1 MSPLRYKD
9 IRKLENHGM
18 IKTMTDK
25 KTKKKHILLNTLIFI
40 ISSGVLLA
48 GALMIWVGTIEIP
61 DFNSFDA
68 RKIERSTKI
77 YDNTGEIL
85 LYDVHQDIKRTVV
98 PFDQISDSVKKA
110 TVAIEDSNFYQHQG
124 IQPKAIIRA
133 VLVNLLSIDFSQG
146 GSTITQQIIK
156 NTLLTKDKTITR
168 KVKEWILAVKI
179 EQKLSKE
186 DILSIYLNEV
196 PYGGSVYG
204 VQEASRTFFNKNA
217 KDLTLAESAYI
228 AAIPQAPTRYSPY
241 GKNKAELD
249 TRKNVVLS
257 RMKELGF
264 ITEEEM
270 TTAKNE
276 QVVFIPRETT
286 GIKAPHFV
294 MYVREYLEQKYGKD
308 AVEGEGLK
316 VITTLDYDIQK
327 KAEEV
332 ALKNALENAKT
343 YNATNTGVV
352 VLDPQTGHILSMV
365 GSRDYFD
372 KEIDG
377 NFNIATAKRQP
388 GSSFKPFIYATAFM
402 KGYTAETML
411 FDVPTEFQTTCDA
424 YGNPK
429 GGRSKSECYMPQN
442 YNGLFHG
449 PMMLRD
455 ALAQSINV
463 PAVKL
468 LYLTSIKDSLKTA
481 KDMGIKSLTNPEQ
494 YGLTLVL
501 GGGEVSLLDMTSA
514 YGVFANEGVRVPAT
528 AILRVETETGE
539 ILEQYTQEEQQVLP
553 KNVALMISDIISDNN
568 ARIPTFGANSTLYVS
583 DNVAVKTGTTN
594 SNKDAW
600 MIGYSPSV
608 VVGVWSGNNDNTS
621 MKKGSTVSG
630 PTFNTV
636 MRYVLSKKPKEVFE
650 EPTLPENYNSLIP
663 PLRGKFLGGES
674 FIIDTI
680 SGKLATDFTPQE
692 TRKEKV
698 ITNVHSILHWVNK
711 SNPTGGIISNP
722 ENDPQYKNWETA
734 VQNWW
739 NTNKGKYQN
748 EFVSEQE
755 KPTQEDTIHT
765 EENKPRISLSLSSL
779 SVSKNDDITVRVTS
793 TGTYPLKKI
802 DVFLN
807 GIYLDSVSQN
817 PFNYT
822 INLSEIE
829 DLSETNEI
837 KIKGYDSVFNQN
849 ETTENFSLT
858 SIN

>member
-1 MSPLRYKD
+1 
-9 IRKLENHGM
+9 
-18 IKTMTDK
+18 MTDK
-25 KTKKKHILLNTLIFI
+25 KTKRKHILLNTFIFI
-40 ISSGVLLA
+40 ISTGVILA

-77 YDNTGEIL
+77 YDNTGETL

-98 PFDQISDSVKKA
+98 PFDQISDNIKKA

-124 IQPKAIIRA
+124 IQPKAIVRA

-186 DILSIYLNEV
+186 EILSIYLNEV

-241 GKNKAELD
+241 GKNKSELD

-270 TTAKNE
+270 TSAKNE

-294 MYVREYLEQKYGKD
+294 MFIREYLEQKYGKD

-352 VLDPQTGHILSMV
+352 VLDPQTGHILAMV

-377 NFNIATAKRQP
+377 NFNITTAKRQP

-402 KGYTAETML
+402 KGYTPETVL
-411 FDVPTEFQTTCDA
+411 FDVPTEFQTTCDP

-429 GGRSKSECYMPQN
+429 GGRSKSDCYMPQN

-481 KDMGIKSLTNPEQ
+481 KDMGIKSLTNPDQ

-514 YGVFANEGVRVPAT
+514 YGVFANEGIRVPAT
-528 AILRVETETGE
+528 GILRVETETGE
-539 ILEQYTQEEQQVLP
+539 LLEQYTQQEQQVLP
-553 KNVALMISDIISDNN
+553 KNVALMISDILSDNN
-568 ARIPTFGANSTLYVS
+568 ARTPTFGANSTLYVS
-583 DNVAVKTGTTN
+583 DEVAVKTGTTN

-630 PTFNTV
+630 PTFNQI
-636 MRYVLSKKPKEVFE
+636 MRYTLSKRPKDVFE
-650 EPTLPENYNSLIP
+650 SPSTPDNYASLIP

-674 FIIDTI
+674 FVIDTI
-680 SGKLATDFTPQE
+680 SGKLATDLTPQE

-698 ITNVHSILHWVNK
+698 ITNVHTILHWINK
-711 SNPTGGIISNP
+711 SNPTAGIVSDGQ
-722 ENDPQYKNWETA
+722 NDPQYNNWETA

-739 NTNKGKYQN
+739 NANKSRYQN
-748 EFVSEQE
+748 EFVSASE
-755 KPTQEDTIHT
+755 KPTQEDSIHT
-765 EENKPRISLSLSSL
+765 EENRPNISITLSDY
-779 SVSKNDDITVRVTS
+779 SVSKSDDLQVRVQS

-807 GIYLDSVSQN
+807 GIYLDTVSQS
-817 PFNYT
+817 PFTYT
-822 INLSEIE
+822 IDLSAIE

-837 KIKGYDSVFNQN
+837 RIKGYDTVFNQN
-849 ETTENFSLT
+849 ETIENFSLI
-858 SIN
+858 SE

>member
-1 MSPLRYKD
+1 MMNR
-9 IRKLENHGM
+9 
-18 IKTMTDK
+18 MTEHK
-25 KTKKKHILLNTLIFI
+25 SKKKHIFINTFIFLLST
-40 ISSGVLLA
+40 GVLLGA
-48 GALMIWVGTIEIP
+48 ALMVWVGMIEIP

-98 PFDQISDSVKKA
+98 PFTEISDNIKKA

-124 IQPKAIIRA
+124 IQPKAILRA
-133 VLVNLLSIDFSQG
+133 VLVNVLSVDFSQG

-179 EQKLSKE
+179 EQQLSKE
-186 DILSIYLNEV
+186 DILGIYLNEV

-204 VQEASRTFFNKNA
+204 VEEASRTFFNKKA
-217 KDLTLAESAYI
+217 RDLTLAESAYI

-241 GKNKAELD
+241 GKNKELLD

-264 ITEEEM
+264 ITEDEM
-270 TTAKNE
+270 TTAKAE
-276 QVVFIPRETT
+276 QVVFIPREAT
-286 GIKAPHFV
+286 GLKAPHFV
-294 MYVREYLEQKYGKD
+294 MFIREYLEQKYGKD
-308 AVEGEGLK
+308 AIEGGGLK

-332 ALKNALENAKT
+332 ALKNALENAKV
-343 YNATNTGVV
+343 YDASNTGVI
-352 VLDPQTGHILSMV
+352 VLDPKTGHILSMV

-377 NFNIATAKRQP
+377 NFNITTARRQP

-402 KGYTAETML
+402 KGYTPETVL
-411 FDVPTEFQTTCDA
+411 FDVPTEFQASCDA

-429 GGRSKSECYMPQN
+429 GGRSKNDCYMPQN
-442 YNGLFHG
+442 YNGEFNG
-449 PMMLRD
+449 PLTLRE
-455 ALAQSINV
+455 ALARSINV

-501 GGGEVSLLDMTSA
+501 GGGEVSLLDMASA
-514 YGVFANEGVRVPAT
+514 YGVFANEGIRVPAT
-528 AILRVETETGE
+528 GVLRIETETGQV
-539 ILEQYTQEEQQVLP
+539 LEQYTQQEQQVLS
-553 KNVALMISDIISDNN
+553 KNVALMISDILSDNQ
-568 ARIPTFGANSTLYVS
+568 ARTLTFGANSTLNVS
-583 DNVAVKTGTTN
+583 DDVAVKTGTTN

-608 VVGVWSGNNDNTS
+608 VVGVWSGNNENTP

-630 PTFNTV
+630 PTFNQV
-636 MRYVLSKKPKEVFE
+636 MKYALSKMPRESFEKPSVA
-650 EPTLPENYNSLIP
+650 ENYDSLIP

-680 SGKLATDFTPQE
+680 SGKLATDLTPSE

-698 ITNVHSILHWVNK
+698 ITNVHSILHWVDK
-711 SNPTGGIISNP
+711 SNPTGGIVSNP
-722 ENDPQYKNWETA
+722 QNDSQYNNWETA

-739 NTNKGKYQN
+739 RSNSGQYQN
-748 EFVSEQE
+748 QFVSASE
-755 KPTQEDTIHT
+755 KPNDFDDIHT
-765 EENKPRISLSLSSL
+765 VENKPRVQISLNDTQYSKSETVDI
-779 SVSKNDDITVRVTS
+779 SVSSSGR
-793 TGTYPLKKI
+793 YPLRKI
-802 DVFLN
+802 EVYLN
-807 GIYLDSVSQN
+807 GIYVDSVSQS
-817 PFNYT
+817 PFTYS
-822 INLSEIE
+822 IDLSSID
-829 DLSETNEI
+829 DLSEENEV
-837 KIKGYDSVFNQN
+837 KIKGYDTVYNNN
-849 ETTENFSLT
+849 EEVKYFTLT
-858 SIN
+858 GE

>member
-1 MSPLRYKD
+1 MMNR
-9 IRKLENHGM
+9 
-18 IKTMTDK
+18 MTEHK
-25 KTKKKHILLNTLIFI
+25 SKKKHIFINTFIFLLST
-40 ISSGVLLA
+40 GVLLGA
-48 GALMIWVGTIEIP
+48 ALMVWVGMIEIP

-98 PFDQISDSVKKA
+98 PFTEISDNIKKA

-124 IQPKAIIRA
+124 IQPKAILRA
-133 VLVNLLSIDFSQG
+133 VLVNVLSVDFSQG

-179 EQKLSKE
+179 EQQLSKE
-186 DILSIYLNEV
+186 DILGIYLNEV

-204 VQEASRTFFNKNA
+204 VEEASRTFFNKKA
-217 KDLTLAESAYI
+217 RDLTLAESAYI

-241 GKNKAELD
+241 GKNKELLD

-264 ITEEEM
+264 ITEDEM
-270 TTAKNE
+270 TTAKAE
-276 QVVFIPRETT
+276 QVVFIPREAT
-286 GIKAPHFV
+286 GLKAPHFV
-294 MYVREYLEQKYGKD
+294 MFIREYLEQKYGKD
-308 AVEGEGLK
+308 AIEGGGLK

-352 VLDPQTGHILSMV
+352 VLDPKTGHILSMV

-377 NFNIATAKRQP
+377 NFNITTARRQP

-402 KGYTAETML
+402 KGYTPETVL
-411 FDVPTEFQTTCDA
+411 FDVPTEFQASCDA

-429 GGRSKSECYMPQN
+429 GGRSKNDCYMPQN

-501 GGGEVSLLDMTSA
+501 GGGEVSLLDMASA
-514 YGVFANEGVRVPAT
+514 YGVFANEGIRVPAT
-528 AILRVETETGE
+528 GVLRIETETGQV
-539 ILEQYTQEEQQVLP
+539 LEQYTQQEQQVLS
-553 KNVALMISDIISDNN
+553 KNVALMISDILSDNQ
-568 ARIPTFGANSTLYVS
+568 ARTPTFGANSTLNVS
-583 DNVAVKTGTTN
+583 DDVAVKTGTTN

-608 VVGVWSGNNDNTS
+608 VVGVWSGNNENTP

-630 PTFNTV
+630 PTFNQV
-636 MRYVLSKKPKEVFE
+636 MKYALSKMPRESFEKPSVA
-650 EPTLPENYNSLIP
+650 ENYDSLIP

-680 SGKLATDFTPQE
+680 SGKLATDLTPSE

-698 ITNVHSILHWVNK
+698 ITNIHSILHWVDK
-711 SNPTGGIISNP
+711 SNPTGGIVSNP
-722 ENDPQYKNWETA
+722 QNDSQYNNWETA

-739 NTNKGKYQN
+739 RSNSGQYQN
-748 EFVSEQE
+748 QFVSASE
-755 KPTQEDTIHT
+755 KPNDFDDIHT
-765 EENKPRISLSLSSL
+765 VENKPRVQISLNDTQYSKSETVDI
-779 SVSKNDDITVRVTS
+779 SVSSSGR
-793 TGTYPLKKI
+793 YPLRKI
-802 DVFLN
+802 EVYLN
-807 GIYLDSVSQN
+807 GIYIDSVSQS
-817 PFNYT
+817 PFTYS
-822 INLSEIE
+822 IDLSSID
-829 DLSETNEI
+829 DLSEENEV
-837 KIKGYDSVFNQN
+837 KIKGYDTVYNNN
-849 ETTENFSLT
+849 EEVKYFTLT
-858 SIN
+858 GE

>member
-1 MSPLRYKD
+1 MNR
-9 IRKLENHGM
+9 
-18 IKTMTDK
+18 MTEHK
-25 KTKKKHILLNTLIFI
+25 SKKKHIFINTFIFLLST
-40 ISSGVLLA
+40 GVLLGA
-48 GALMIWVGTIEIP
+48 ALMVWVGMIEIP

-98 PFDQISDSVKKA
+98 PFTEISDNIKKA

-124 IQPKAIIRA
+124 IQPKAILRA
-133 VLVNLLSIDFSQG
+133 VLVNVLSVDFSQG

-179 EQKLSKE
+179 EQQLSKE
-186 DILSIYLNEV
+186 DILGIYLNEV

-204 VQEASRTFFNKNA
+204 VEEASRTFFNKKA
-217 KDLTLAESAYI
+217 RDLTLAESAYI

-241 GKNKAELD
+241 GKNKELLD

-264 ITEEEM
+264 ITEDEM
-270 TTAKNE
+270 TTAKAE
-276 QVVFIPRETT
+276 QVVFIPREAT
-286 GIKAPHFV
+286 GLKAPHFV
-294 MYVREYLEQKYGKD
+294 MFIREYLEQKYGKD
-308 AVEGEGLK
+308 AIEGGGLK

-332 ALKNALENAKT
+332 ALKNALENAKV
-343 YNATNTGVV
+343 YDASNTGVI
-352 VLDPQTGHILSMV
+352 VLDPKTGHILSMV

-377 NFNIATAKRQP
+377 NFNITTARRQP

-402 KGYTAETML
+402 KGYTPETVL
-411 FDVPTEFQTTCDA
+411 FDVPTEFQASCDA

-429 GGRSKSECYMPQN
+429 GGRSKNDCYMPQN
-442 YNGLFHG
+442 YNGEFNG
-449 PMMLRD
+449 PLTLRE
-455 ALAQSINV
+455 ALARSINV

-501 GGGEVSLLDMTSA
+501 GGGEVSLLDMASA
-514 YGVFANEGVRVPAT
+514 YGVFANEGIRVPAT
-528 AILRVETETGE
+528 GVLRIETETGQV
-539 ILEQYTQEEQQVLP
+539 LEQYTQQEQQVLS
-553 KNVALMISDIISDNN
+553 KNVALMISDILSDNQ
-568 ARIPTFGANSTLYVS
+568 ARTPTFGANSTLNVS
-583 DNVAVKTGTTN
+583 DDVAVKTGTTN

-608 VVGVWSGNNDNTS
+608 VVGVWSGNNENTP

-630 PTFNTV
+630 PTFNQV
-636 MRYVLSKKPKEVFE
+636 MKYALSKMPRESFEKPSVA
-650 EPTLPENYNSLIP
+650 ENYDSLIP

-680 SGKLATDFTPQE
+680 SGKLATDLTPSE

-698 ITNVHSILHWVNK
+698 ITNVHSILHWVDK
-711 SNPTGGIISNP
+711 SNPTGGIVSNP
-722 ENDPQYKNWETA
+722 QNDSQYNNWETA

-739 NTNKGKYQN
+739 RSNSGQYQN
-748 EFVSEQE
+748 QFVSASE
-755 KPTQEDTIHT
+755 KPNDFDDIHT
-765 EENKPRISLSLSSL
+765 VENKPRVQISLNDTQYSKSETVDI
-779 SVSKNDDITVRVTS
+779 SVSSSGR
-793 TGTYPLKKI
+793 YPLRKI
-802 DVFLN
+802 EVYLN
-807 GIYLDSVSQN
+807 GIYVDSVSQS
-817 PFNYT
+817 PFTYS
-822 INLSEIE
+822 IDLSSID
-829 DLSETNEI
+829 DLSEENEV
-837 KIKGYDSVFNQN
+837 KIKGYDTVYNNN
-849 ETTENFSLT
+849 EEVKYFTLT
-858 SIN
+858 GE

>member
-1 MSPLRYKD
+1 MNR
-9 IRKLENHGM
+9 
-18 IKTMTDK
+18 MTEHK
-25 KTKKKHILLNTLIFI
+25 SKKKHIFINTFIFLLST
-40 ISSGVLLA
+40 GVLLGA
-48 GALMIWVGTIEIP
+48 ALMVWVGMIEIP

-98 PFDQISDSVKKA
+98 PFTEISDNIKKA

-124 IQPKAIIRA
+124 IQPKAILRA
-133 VLVNLLSIDFSQG
+133 VLVNVLSVDFSQG

-179 EQKLSKE
+179 EQQLSKE
-186 DILSIYLNEV
+186 DILGIYLNEV

-204 VQEASRTFFNKNA
+204 VEEASRTFFNKKA
-217 KDLTLAESAYI
+217 RDLTLAESAYI

-241 GKNKAELD
+241 GKNKELLD

-264 ITEEEM
+264 ITEDEM
-270 TTAKNE
+270 TTAKAE
-276 QVVFIPRETT
+276 QVVFIPREAT
-286 GIKAPHFV
+286 GLKAPHFV
-294 MYVREYLEQKYGKD
+294 MFIREYLEQKYGKD
-308 AVEGEGLK
+308 AIEGGGLK

-352 VLDPQTGHILSMV
+352 VLDPKTGHILSMV

-377 NFNIATAKRQP
+377 NFNITTARRQP

-402 KGYTAETML
+402 KGYTPETVL
-411 FDVPTEFQTTCDA
+411 FDVPTEFQASCDA

-429 GGRSKSECYMPQN
+429 GGRSKNDCYMPQN

-501 GGGEVSLLDMTSA
+501 GGGEVSLLDMASA
-514 YGVFANEGVRVPAT
+514 YGVFANEGIRVPAT
-528 AILRVETETGE
+528 GVLRIETETGQV
-539 ILEQYTQEEQQVLP
+539 LEQYTQQEQQVLS
-553 KNVALMISDIISDNN
+553 KNVALMISDILSDNQ
-568 ARIPTFGANSTLYVS
+568 ARTPTFGANSTLNVS
-583 DNVAVKTGTTN
+583 DDVAVKTGTTN

-608 VVGVWSGNNDNTS
+608 VVGVWSGNNENTP

-630 PTFNTV
+630 PTFNQV
-636 MRYVLSKKPKEVFE
+636 MKYALSKMPRESFEKPSVA
-650 EPTLPENYNSLIP
+650 ENYDSLIP

-680 SGKLATDFTPQE
+680 SGKLATDLTPSE

-698 ITNVHSILHWVNK
+698 ITNIHSILHWVDK
-711 SNPTGGIISNP
+711 SNPTGGIVSNP
-722 ENDPQYKNWETA
+722 QNDSQYNNWETA

-739 NTNKGKYQN
+739 RSNSGQYQN
-748 EFVSEQE
+748 QFVSASE
-755 KPTQEDTIHT
+755 KPNDFDDIHT
-765 EENKPRISLSLSSL
+765 VENKPRVQISLNDTQYSKSETVDI
-779 SVSKNDDITVRVTS
+779 SVSSSGR
-793 TGTYPLKKI
+793 YPLRKI
-802 DVFLN
+802 EVYLN
-807 GIYLDSVSQN
+807 GIYIDSVSQS
-817 PFNYT
+817 PFTYS
-822 INLSEIE
+822 IDLSSID
-829 DLSETNEI
+829 DLSEENEV
-837 KIKGYDSVFNQN
+837 KIKGYDTVYNNN
-849 ETTENFSLT
+849 EEVKYFTLT
-858 SIN
+858 GE

>member
-1 MSPLRYKD
+1 MIRTMS
-9 IRKLENHGM
+9 
-18 IKTMTDK
+18 DK
-25 KTKKKHILLNTLIFI
+25 KHKRKHIILNAFIFVL
-40 ISSGVLLA
+40 STGVILA

-77 YDNTGEIL
+77 YDNTGEVL

-98 PFDQISDSVKKA
+98 PFTEISDNIKKA

-124 IQPKAIIRA
+124 IQPKAILRA

-186 DILSIYLNEV
+186 DILGIYLNEV

-217 KDLTLAESAYI
+217 KELTLAESAYI

-264 ITEEEM
+264 ISEEEM
-270 TTAKNE
+270 TIAKSE
-276 QVVFIPRETT
+276 EVVFIPRETT

-294 MYVREYLEQKYGKD
+294 MFIREYLEQKYGKD

-377 NFNIATAKRQP
+377 NFNITTAKRQP

-402 KGYTAETML
+402 KGYTPETVL

-429 GGRSKSECYMPQN
+429 GGRSKSDCYMPQN

-449 PMMLRD
+449 PMILRD

-481 KDMGIKSLTNPEQ
+481 KDMGIKSLTNPDQ

-528 AILRVETETGE
+528 GILRVETETGE
-539 ILEQYTQEEQQVLP
+539 ILEQYSQQEQQVLSR
-553 KNVALMISDIISDNN
+553 NVALTISDILSDNN
-568 ARIPTFGANSTLYVS
+568 ARTPTFGANSTLYVS
-583 DNVAVKTGTTN
+583 DEVAVKTGTTN

-600 MIGYSPSV
+600 MIGYSPSM
-608 VVGVWSGNNDNTS
+608 VVGVWSGNNENTP

-630 PTFNTV
+630 PTFNQV
-636 MRYVLSKKPKEVFE
+636 MRYALSKRPKEIFE
-650 EPTLPENYNSLIP
+650 KPTPADNYDSLIP
-663 PLRGKFLGGES
+663 PLRGKFIGGES
-674 FIIDTI
+674 FTIDTI

-711 SNPTGGIISNP
+711 SNPTGGIVSNP
-722 ENDPQYKNWETA
+722 ENDPQYTNWETA

-739 NTNKGKYQN
+739 NANKGKYQN
-748 EFVSEQE
+748 EFVSAAE
-755 KPTQEDTIHT
+755 KPTQEDNIHT
-765 EENKPRISLSLSSL
+765 EENKPKLSLTL
-779 SVSKNDDITVRVTS
+779 SDSTVSKSDDITLRVTS
-793 TGTYPLKKI
+793 SGAYPLKKI
-802 DVFLN
+802 DLFLN
-807 GIYLDSVSQN
+807 GIYIDAITQS
-817 PFNYT
+817 PYTYT
-822 INLSEIE
+822 IDLSSIE
-829 DLSETNEI
+829 DLSEENEI
-837 KIKGYDSVFNQN
+837 RVKGYDAVYNQN
-849 ETTENFSLT
+849 ETSETFTLT
-858 SIN
+858 SE

>member
-1 MSPLRYKD
+1 M
-9 IRKLENHGM
+9 IR
-18 IKTMTDK
+18 TMTDK
-25 KTKKKHILLNTLIFI
+25 KHKRKHIILNTFIFLL
-40 ISSGVLLA
+40 STGVLLA
-48 GALMIWVGTIEIP
+48 GALMVWVGTIEIP

-77 YDNTGEIL
+77 YDNTGEVL

-98 PFDQISDSVKKA
+98 PFDQISDNIKKA

-124 IQPKAIIRA
+124 IQPKAILRA

-179 EQKLSKE
+179 EQKLTKE
-186 DILSIYLNEV
+186 DILGIYLNEV

-241 GKNKAELD
+241 GKNKTELD

-294 MYVREYLEQKYGKD
+294 MFIREYLEQKYGKD

-402 KGYTAETML
+402 KGYTAETVL

-481 KDMGIKSLTNPEQ
+481 KDMGIKSLTNPDQ

-514 YGVFANEGVRVPAT
+514 YGVFANDGVRVPAT
-528 AILRVETETGE
+528 GILRVETETGE
-539 ILEQYTQEEQQVLP
+539 VLEQYSQTEQQVLP
-553 KNVALMISDIISDNN
+553 KNVALMISDILSDNN
-568 ARIPTFGANSTLYVS
+568 ARTPTFGANSTLYVS

-600 MIGYSPSV
+600 MIGYSPSL
-608 VVGVWSGNNDNTS
+608 VVGVWSGNNENTP

-630 PTFNTV
+630 PTFNQV
-636 MRYVLSKKPKEVFE
+636 MRYALSKRPKEVFE
-650 EPTLPENYNSLIP
+650 KPVRPENYDSLIP
-663 PLRGKFLGGES
+663 PLRGKFIGGES

-722 ENDPQYKNWETA
+722 ENDPQYSNWETA

-739 NTNKGKYQN
+739 NTNKGRYQN
-748 EFVSEQE
+748 EYVSESE
-755 KPTQEDTIHT
+755 KPTQEDSIHT
-765 EENKPRISLSLSSL
+765 EENKPRINVSLSSN
-779 SVSKNDDITVRVTS
+779 SVSKSDDIVIKVTS
-793 TGTYPLKKI
+793 TGTYPLKKADI
-802 DVFLN
+802 FLN
-807 GIYLDSVSQN
+807 GIYINTINQS
-817 PFNYT
+817 PFIYT
-822 INLSEIE
+822 LNLSEIE
-829 DLSETNEI
+829 DLNETNEI
-837 KIKGYDSVFNQN
+837 KVKGYDTVFNQN

-858 SIN
+858 SE

>member
-1 MSPLRYKD
+1 MNR
-9 IRKLENHGM
+9 
-18 IKTMTDK
+18 MTEHK
-25 KTKKKHILLNTLIFI
+25 SKKKHIFINTFIFLLST
-40 ISSGVLLA
+40 GVLLGA
-48 GALMIWVGTIEIP
+48 ALMVWVGMIEIP

-98 PFDQISDSVKKA
+98 PFTEISDNIKKA

-124 IQPKAIIRA
+124 IQPKAILRA
-133 VLVNLLSIDFSQG
+133 VLVNVLSVDFSQG

-179 EQKLSKE
+179 EQQLSKE
-186 DILSIYLNEV
+186 DILGIYLNEV

-204 VQEASRTFFNKNA
+204 VEEASRTFFNKKA
-217 KDLTLAESAYI
+217 RDLTLAESAYI

-241 GKNKAELD
+241 GKNKELLD

-264 ITEEEM
+264 ITEDEM
-270 TTAKNE
+270 TTAKAE
-276 QVVFIPRETT
+276 QVVFIPREAT
-286 GIKAPHFV
+286 GLKAPHFV
-294 MYVREYLEQKYGKD
+294 MFIREYLEQKYGKD
-308 AVEGEGLK
+308 AIEGGGLK

-332 ALKNALENAKT
+332 ALKNALENAKV
-343 YNATNTGVV
+343 YDASNTGVI
-352 VLDPQTGHILSMV
+352 VLDPKTGHILSMV

-377 NFNIATAKRQP
+377 NFNITTARRQP

-402 KGYTAETML
+402 KGYTPETVL
-411 FDVPTEFQTTCDA
+411 FDVPTEFQASCDA

-429 GGRSKSECYMPQN
+429 GGRSKNDCYMPQN
-442 YNGLFHG
+442 YNGEFNG
-449 PMMLRD
+449 PLTLRE
-455 ALAQSINV
+455 ALARSINV

-501 GGGEVSLLDMTSA
+501 GGGEVSLLDMASA
-514 YGVFANEGVRVPAT
+514 YGVFANEGIRVPAT
-528 AILRVETETGE
+528 GVLRIETETGQV
-539 ILEQYTQEEQQVLP
+539 LEQYTQQEQQVLS
-553 KNVALMISDIISDNN
+553 KNVALMISDILSDNQ
-568 ARIPTFGANSTLYVS
+568 ARTLTFGANSTLNVS
-583 DNVAVKTGTTN
+583 DDVAVKTGTTN

-608 VVGVWSGNNDNTS
+608 VVGVWSGNNENTP

-630 PTFNTV
+630 PTFNQV
-636 MRYVLSKKPKEVFE
+636 MKYALSKMPRESFEKPSVA
-650 EPTLPENYNSLIP
+650 ENYDSLIP

-680 SGKLATDFTPQE
+680 SGKLATDLTPSE

-698 ITNVHSILHWVNK
+698 ITNVHSILHWVDK
-711 SNPTGGIISNP
+711 SNPTGGIVSNP
-722 ENDPQYKNWETA
+722 QNDSQYNNWETA

-739 NTNKGKYQN
+739 RSNSGQYQN
-748 EFVSEQE
+748 QFVSASE
-755 KPTQEDTIHT
+755 KPNDFDDIHT
-765 EENKPRISLSLSSL
+765 VENKPRVQISLNDTQYSKSETVDI
-779 SVSKNDDITVRVTS
+779 SVSSSGR
-793 TGTYPLKKI
+793 YPLRKI
-802 DVFLN
+802 EVYLN
-807 GIYLDSVSQN
+807 GIYIDSVSQS
-817 PFNYT
+817 PFTYS
-822 INLSEIE
+822 IDLSSID
-829 DLSETNEI
+829 DLSEENEV
-837 KIKGYDSVFNQN
+837 KIKGYDTVYNNN
-849 ETTENFSLT
+849 EEVKYFTLT
-858 SIN
+858 GE